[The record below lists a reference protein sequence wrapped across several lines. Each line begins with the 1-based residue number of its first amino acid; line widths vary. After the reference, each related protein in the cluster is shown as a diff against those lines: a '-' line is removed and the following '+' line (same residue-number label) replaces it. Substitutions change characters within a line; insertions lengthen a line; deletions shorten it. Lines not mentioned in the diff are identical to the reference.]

1 MDEAF
6 IGSIVLFAGN
16 YAPNNWAFC
25 NGQLLS
31 ISQNTALFS
40 VIGTTYGG
48 DGQTTFALPDLRGR
62 VPMHFGNGP
71 GLTPRSLGEKAGT
84 ENVTLTAAQMPAH
97 NHEVVSVLHANE
109 EANSEDPTNRFNAGT
124 SNPTY
129 NSTTN
134 IVMNSAAVTNTVS
147 VAGQSAPHSNMPPYL
162 GLNFIIC
169 LYGIY
174 PPRS

>member
-16 YAPNNWAFC
+16 FAPQNWAFC
-25 NGQLLS
+25 NGQIMS
-31 ISQNTALFS
+31 ISQNTALYS
-40 VIGTTYGG
+40 ILGTTYGG
-48 DGQTTFALPDLRGR
+48 DGQTTFGLPDLRGR
-62 VPMHFGNGP
+62 LPMHFGSGL
-71 GLTPRSLGEKAGT
+71 GLTPRVLGERSGT
-84 ENVTLTAAQMPAH
+84 ENVTLTVAQMPAH
-97 NHEVVSVLHANE
+97 NHTVASVLHANE
-109 EANSEDPTNRFNAGT
+109 EANIEDPTNNFNAG
-124 SNPTY
+124 SSIPSY
-129 NSTTN
+129 NSATN

-169 LYGIY
+169 LSGIY